1 MAIAIGGVQELGID
15 MAVRTRTGR
24 VFQATEGMPVL
35 GADGVRVGH
44 VKQIRLADM
53 LVDRAL
59 RRDVYVP
66 FEAIA
71 DVRSEGIVLT
81 IPADQVDSMNWAHP
95 SLI

>member
-1 MAIAIGGVQELGID
+1 MAIAIGGIQDLGVD
-15 MAVRTRTGR
+15 MAVWTHTGR
-24 VFQATEGMPVL
+24 VFHAAEGLPVL
-35 GADGVRVGH
+35 GADEVHVGRLKQVR
-44 VKQIRLADM
+44 QADL

-71 DVRSEGIVLT
+71 DVRGEGIVLT
-81 IPADQVDSMNWAHP
+81 IPADQVDSMNWSHP

>member
-1 MAIAIGGVQELGID
+1 MAIAIGGVQELAVD
-15 MAVRTRTGR
+15 LVVRTRTGR
-24 VFQATEGMPVL
+24 VFHVTEGMPVL
-35 GADGVRVGH
+35 GADGVHVGRL
-44 VKQIRLADM
+44 KQVRLADM